1 MQNRHE
7 HILILLSIQRVA
19 CNEDAAGSKWGDDSA
34 SCRQREWPPAL
45 QPAVDYVR
53 ERWSE
58 EQQTVGG
65 LIGVNV
71 LVHLLWR
78 VPGLQ
83 VGSRKPLHSC
93 LVISLSASAS
103 AVMRHV

>member
-1 MQNRHE
+1 MIKQVCDATRKQPAGHGTGSCLQGG
-7 HILILLSIQRVA
+7 HCPIWRLLNGMLQLPR
-19 CNEDAAGSKWGDDSA
+19 
-34 SCRQREWPPAL
+34 RQREWPPAL
-45 QPAVDYVR
+45 QPAVDFVR

-65 LIGVNV
+65 LIGVNA

-83 VGSRKPLHSC
+83 VGFSKTTAHLPGHTT
-93 LVISLSASAS
+93 VSLCP
-103 AVMRHV
+103 